1 MARLANETCL
11 YITTFLSICAHPN
24 HGWMLESNPFFIP
37 QENPLLTPLPCVQ
50 VSPVARSWLPIIQR
64 FLPHSWVNMA
74 LQTDKASKRDDV
86 GVLTNL
92 WDRQCLLI
100 LPHVTPA
107 LDTLHKLLMQVTV
120 LHLWV
125 EFQTYLNKVHEE
137 D

>member
-1 MARLANETCL
+1 
-11 YITTFLSICAHPN
+11 
-24 HGWMLESNPFFIP
+24 
-37 QENPLLTPLPCVQ
+37 
-50 VSPVARSWLPIIQR
+50 
-64 FLPHSWVNMA
+64 MA